1 MARPCIAFLTDFG
14 TRDYYVGA
22 MKGVALGICPDATLI
37 DLTHEIPPHDIAA
50 GALELAAACP
60 YFPPGTIF
68 VAVVDPG
75 VGTARRA
82 VAAEAGGHLFVAP
95 DNGLL
100 TRVFQTRPPVAVVEI
115 ADPRF
120 ARETTS
126 RTFDGRDRFAPAAA
140 WLATGV
146 TLQALGPAID
156 SWQRLAVDAPRISS
170 DGIDGDVCRID
181 RFGNLITNIDRSTF
195 DRVIAGRPVVVTVG
209 DTRVTAIVATYADVA
224 PTAVCAL
231 FGSTGHLE
239 VAVNGGSA
247 AERLQLARGA
257 RVTVVRLPGC

>member
-22 MKGVALGICPDATLI
+22 MKGVALGICPEATLV
-37 DLTHEIPPHDIAA
+37 DLTHEIPPQDVTA
-50 GALELAAACP
+50 GALELAATCA
-60 YFPPGTIF
+60 YFPEGTIF

-75 VGTARRA
+75 VGTDRRA
-82 VAAEAGGHLFVAP
+82 IAAEAGGYRFVAP

-100 TRVFQTRPPVAVVEI
+100 TGVFRERPPDRVVALTE
-115 ADPRF
+115 PRY

-146 TLQALGPAID
+146 DLGALGPALD
-156 SWQRLAVDAPRISS
+156 TWQTIAFPAPRVLPA
-170 DGIDGDVCRID
+170 GIEGEVTRID
-181 RFGNLITNIDRSTF
+181 RFGSLITNIDRATF
-195 DRVIAGRPVVVTVG
+195 DTVTRGR
-209 DTRVTAIVATYADVA
+209 RVTITAGAARLSAVVGTYAAAGPSD
-224 PTAVCAL
+224 VCAL

-247 AERLQLARGA
+247 ADRLGLTRGA
-257 RVTVVRLPGC
+257 RVTISAE